1 MSLDSFCCLP
11 NFDREVCN
19 SFGGTW
25 LGKDSDCADCVAQT
39 VQTPGVCCLFGLACT
54 TDLTDPRCTN
64 AGGTWHSQFTSCREG
79 LPCYGST
86 SNPASG
92 ACCFEYECVDATTPG
107 LQNINKLDCLLGGG
121 RWLGNLGLC
130 NGDPSDPSVFP
141 SGACDP
147 VECSATAIGAYAITF
162 DAATCTMFDGVP
174 VVLLGDVNGDGRVGG
189 LPDLIPLIEQWGQPS
204 SNADFDDSGHV
215 DVRDLLILLTQWE

>member
-1 MSLDSFCCLP
+1 
-11 NFDREVCN
+11 
-19 SFGGTW
+19 
-25 LGKDSDCADCVAQT
+25 QT

-107 LQNINKLDCLLGGG
+107 LQNINKPDCLLGGG
-121 RWLGNLGLC
+121 RWLGVGLC
-130 NGDPSDPSVFP
+130 GVDFSS
-141 SGACDP
+141 SACDP
-147 VECSATAIGAYAITF
+147 VDCLDTAIGVAFTF
-162 DAATCTMFDGVP
+162 DAATCTMFGGVP
-174 VVLLGDVNGDGRVGG
+174 VVLLGDVNGDGTVGG
-189 LPDLIPLIEQWGQPS
+189 LSDLIPLLDQWGES
-204 SNADFDDSGHV
+204 SPNADLDGSGEV
-215 DVRDLLILLTQWE
+215 DVRDLLILLTLWE